1 MDYLP
6 MTIRRQKNIAL
17 IAHDQKKRELI
28 QWCGEHKD
36 ILSRHFLCGTGTTAR
51 MITDAT
57 NLPVKGYNSGPLG
70 GDQQIGAKIVEGK
83 IDFVIFFSD
92 PLTAQ
97 PHDPDVKALL
107 RIAQVYDIPIANNK
121 ASADFMITSPLMDE
135 EYEHDVVNF
144 RQNIADRANTL
155 LEVGYTAGMLISDRR
170 MNKLTRGQSYGTE
183 IIRFDGLG
191 RD

>member
-1 MDYLP
+1 
-6 MTIRRQKNIAL
+6 
-17 IAHDQKKRELI
+17 
-28 QWCGEHKD
+28 
-36 ILSRHFLCGTGTTAR
+36 

-121 ASADFMITSPLMDE
+121 ASADFMIASPLMEE
-135 EYEHDVVNF
+135 EYEHDVINF
-144 RQNIADRANTL
+144 RQSISERAQTL
-155 LEVGYTAGMLISDRR
+155 
-170 MNKLTRGQSYGTE
+170 
-183 IIRFDGLG
+183 
-191 RD
+191 